1 MPLTDKELQVLRML
15 VAEAQK
21 NEKKDG
27 WLPNVTLPVSSD
39 ERRVI
44 CDKLLACGCLKTMNA
59 LDGTEYN
66 AWSTWMLPI
75 NMYKGLP
82 SVGTEG
88 IFYTILKYLYTVG
101 LLNPHTRASSLTFI
115 FPVL

>member
-44 CDKLLACGCLKTMNA
+44 CDKLLACGCLKNYECVGWNGIQSVVN
-59 LDGTEYN
+59 LDVAN
-66 AWSTWMLPI
+66 
-75 NMYKGLP
+75 
-82 SVGTEG
+82 
-88 IFYTILKYLYTVG
+88 KYV
-101 LLNPHTRASSLTFI
+101 
-115 FPVL
+115 